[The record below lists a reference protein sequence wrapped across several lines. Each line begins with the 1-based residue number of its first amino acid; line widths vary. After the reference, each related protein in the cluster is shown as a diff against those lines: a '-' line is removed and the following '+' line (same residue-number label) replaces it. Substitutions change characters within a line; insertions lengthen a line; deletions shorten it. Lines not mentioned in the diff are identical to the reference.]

1 MSSKSFATLA
11 ALVFTLAA
19 AAQLWR
25 AYSAIAVSIG
35 GNEIPVIVSWIAG
48 GVLGVLALL
57 GFTSRA

>member
-11 ALVFTLAA
+11 AVIFSLAA

-35 GNEIPVIVSWIAG
+35 GNEIPVMVSWIVG
-48 GVLGVLALL
+48 SVLAVLALL